1 MDTLLSAK
9 GLPLTDTWSTGS
21 CEAGTLSPGVLKT
34 LMRGESQESG
44 IITQGGSDPRSPE
57 PLLPPFLTPPLCL
70 EGKPMDRNSS
80 SKLYKGLACWPP
92 RKSTAEGRSSPFGEQ
107 KLSGPRATCPPSS
120 FLSLPG
126 VKLGGERSGASSD
139 SDRLGRLAGRGDKIA
154 SAGPAETRKEK
165 PVTDLVA

>member
-80 SKLYKGLACWPP
+80 LKLYKGLACGHPGKAQQ
-92 RKSTAEGRSSPFGEQ
+92 RGEAAPLEHRNSQ
-107 KLSGPRATCPPSS
+107 APERPALPSFPLLTWS
-120 FLSLPG
+120 QTWG
-126 VKLGGERSGASSD
+126 
-139 SDRLGRLAGRGDKIA
+139 
-154 SAGPAETRKEK
+154 
-165 PVTDLVA
+165 